1 MEVKKKLNN
10 NDPLQIKNKLLEYYE
25 ESKEN
30 IDFKSKL
37 IFSLIQ
43 SIKEDN
49 TQFFSKSMSNI
60 IIIYLIFNIFIVL
73 KFLENKKNDINSDK
87 GTDIVLDDK
96 IDNNILNNTLISI
109 KNIVQKIID
118 ENKKSLNFDGND
130 KLLKTDN
137 NNITKGTESDINK
150 SNNNFYSNVHIKTIT
165 NINEVI
171 SNNINNNT
179 DNNVNKSN
187 DKINKSNDSINIYE
201 NMNKN
206 DKAQKNILYNQF
218 VQNKNKNKKK
228 KIFINN
234 KINKDFNLILTDRRK
249 KNKTFVSNKKSDKRE
264 KKQKDKDKDISFISS
279 TTEIKEEKERS
290 FLNTPVKKGPR
301 ARISIKDYIKKTK
314 SNLNQNILNSN
325 KKRVITNEN
334 DNYKNNN
341 VTMDEIKRNLTKE
354 NTKKINK
361 VHFQKKVVNKNLNNE
376 KIIIA
381 LETPR
386 TSSKDIRHSMPEN
399 GINKLRNIA
408 DNLNLGQN
416 SLNSNTSQEKR
427 KNKSL
432 SRKSTKKVLNCLSER
447 ERSFYILAK
456 SPILRLSERLFFGR
470 STPGIREIFTIPDL
484 LNINEK
490 YLNNKKK
497 ELEEKI
503 QECNRK
509 IGSTFT
515 ASKTAEILFNLILE
529 KDEDEFKQLFHYSE
543 SDKKYYY
550 TYIKI
555 IYLLFDFEFEKIEL
569 KQLNSKLYALM
580 LKKGFNSIKDYLY
593 HIYIKKKEKINIVYK
608 IDKINEVL
616 RTTPDLIKNKSRY
629 KFCRFIL
636 FTSFLIGEII
646 KYGNDIKNSVNLNLK
661 TKNFIDIINKKI
673 ESYRKNKLLISLKSN
688 KS

>member
-1 MEVKKKLNN
+1 M
-10 NDPLQIKNKLLEYYE
+10 
-25 ESKEN
+25 
-30 IDFKSKL
+30 
-37 IFSLIQ
+37 
-43 SIKEDN
+43 
-49 TQFFSKSMSNI
+49 
-60 IIIYLIFNIFIVL
+60 
-73 KFLENKKNDINSDK
+73 ENKKNDVNVNSAK

-96 IDNNILNNTLISI
+96 IDNNILNNTLINI
-109 KNIVQKIID
+109 KNIFQKIID
-118 ENKKSLNFDGND
+118 ENKKSLNFDQND
-130 KLLKTDN
+130 KLLKANN
-137 NNITKGTESDINK
+137 NNIIQGTESDINK
-150 SNNNFYSNVHIKTIT
+150 SNNNFYSNVHIKAIT

-171 SNNINNNT
+171 SNNLDSNT
-179 DNNVNKSN
+179 DNNLNKSN
-187 DKINKSNDSINIYE
+187 DKINKSNDSINLYE
-201 NMNKN
+201 NMSKN

-228 KIFINN
+228 KIFISN
-234 KINKDFNLILTDRRK
+234 KINRDFNLILTDRRK
-249 KNKTFVSNKKSDKRE
+249 KNKTFVSNKKSDNRE
-264 KKQKDKDKDISFISS
+264 KKQKDKDNSFISS
-279 TTEIKEEKERS
+279 TTEIKEEKEKS
-290 FLNTPVKKGPR
+290 FLITPVKKGPR

-334 DNYKNNN
+334 DNCKNNN

-354 NTKKINK
+354 SSKKINK
-361 VHFQKKVVNKNLNNE
+361 VHFQNKVTNQNSNNE
-376 KIIIA
+376 KIIIG

-386 TSSKDIRHSMPEN
+386 TPSKGIRHSMPEN
-399 GINKLRNIA
+399 GITNLRNIA
-408 DNLNLGQN
+408 NNLNLGQN
-416 SLNSNTSQEKR
+416 SLNSNNSQEKR

-432 SRKSTKKVLNCLSER
+432 SRKSTNKKILNSLSER
-447 ERSFYILAK
+447 ERSFYLLAK

-470 STPGIREIFTIPDL
+470 STPGIRDILTVADL

-497 ELEEKI
+497 ELEQKI

-529 KDEDEFKQLFHYSE
+529 KDEDEFKQLFQYSE
-543 SDKKYYY
+543 NDKTYYY
-550 TYIKI
+550 TYVKI

-569 KQLNSKLYALM
+569 KQLNSKLYSLM

-616 RTTPDLIKNKSRY
+616 RAAPDLIKNKTRY

>member
-1 MEVKKKLNN
+1 M
-10 NDPLQIKNKLLEYYE
+10 
-25 ESKEN
+25 
-30 IDFKSKL
+30 
-37 IFSLIQ
+37 
-43 SIKEDN
+43 
-49 TQFFSKSMSNI
+49 
-60 IIIYLIFNIFIVL
+60 
-73 KFLENKKNDINSDK
+73 ENKKNDVNVNSAK

-96 IDNNILNNTLISI
+96 IDNNILNNTLINI
-109 KNIVQKIID
+109 KNIFQKIID

-130 KLLKTDN
+130 KLLKADN
-137 NNITKGTESDINK
+137 NNIIKGTESDINK
-150 SNNNFYSNVHIKTIT
+150 NNNNFYSNVHIKAIT

-171 SNNINNNT
+171 SNNLDSNT
-179 DNNVNKSN
+179 DNNLNKSN
-187 DKINKSNDSINIYE
+187 DKINKSNDSINLYE
-201 NMNKN
+201 NMSKN
-206 DKAQKNILYNQF
+206 DKTQKNILYNQF

-228 KIFINN
+228 KIFISN

-249 KNKTFVSNKKSDKRE
+249 KNKTFVSNKKSDNRE
-264 KKQKDKDKDISFISS
+264 KKQKDKDNSFISS
-279 TTEIKEEKERS
+279 TTEIKEEKEKS
-290 FLNTPVKKGPR
+290 FLITPVKKGPR

-314 SNLNQNILNSN
+314 SNLNQSILNSN
-325 KKRVITNEN
+325 KNRIITNEN
-334 DNYKNNN
+334 DNCKNNN

-354 NTKKINK
+354 SSKKINK
-361 VHFQKKVVNKNLNNE
+361 VHFQNKVTNQNSNNE
-376 KIIIA
+376 KIIIG

-386 TSSKDIRHSMPEN
+386 TPSKGIRHSMPEN
-399 GINKLRNIA
+399 GITNLRNIA
-408 DNLNLGQN
+408 NNLNLGQN
-416 SLNSNTSQEKR
+416 SLNSNNSQEKR

-432 SRKSTKKVLNCLSER
+432 SRKSTNKKILNSLSER
-447 ERSFYILAK
+447 ERSFYLLAK

-470 STPGIREIFTIPDL
+470 STPGIRDILTVADL

-497 ELEEKI
+497 ELEQKI

-529 KDEDEFKQLFHYSE
+529 KDEDEFKQLFQYSE
-543 SDKKYYY
+543 NDKTYYY
-550 TYIKI
+550 TYVKI

-569 KQLNSKLYALM
+569 KQLNSKLYSLM

-616 RTTPDLIKNKSRY
+616 RAAPDLIKNKTRY

>member
-1 MEVKKKLNN
+1 M
-10 NDPLQIKNKLLEYYE
+10 
-25 ESKEN
+25 
-30 IDFKSKL
+30 
-37 IFSLIQ
+37 
-43 SIKEDN
+43 
-49 TQFFSKSMSNI
+49 
-60 IIIYLIFNIFIVL
+60 
-73 KFLENKKNDINSDK
+73 ENKKNDVNVNSAK

-96 IDNNILNNTLISI
+96 IDNNILNNTLINI
-109 KNIVQKIID
+109 KNIFQKIID

-130 KLLKTDN
+130 KLLKADN
-137 NNITKGTESDINK
+137 NNIIKGTESDINK
-150 SNNNFYSNVHIKTIT
+150 NNNNFYSNVHIKAIT

-171 SNNINNNT
+171 SNNLNSNT
-179 DNNVNKSN
+179 DNNLNKSN
-187 DKINKSNDSINIYE
+187 DKINKSNDSINLYE
-201 NMNKN
+201 NMSKN

-228 KIFINN
+228 KIFISN

-249 KNKTFVSNKKSDKRE
+249 KNKTFVSNKKSDNRE
-264 KKQKDKDKDISFISS
+264 KKQKDKDNSFISS
-279 TTEIKEEKERS
+279 TTEIKEEKEKS
-290 FLNTPVKKGPR
+290 FLITPVKKGPR

-314 SNLNQNILNSN
+314 SNLNQSILNSN

-334 DNYKNNN
+334 DNCKNNN

-354 NTKKINK
+354 SSKKINK
-361 VHFQKKVVNKNLNNE
+361 VHFQNKVTNQNSNNE
-376 KIIIA
+376 KIIIG

-386 TSSKDIRHSMPEN
+386 TPSKGIRHSMPEN
-399 GINKLRNIA
+399 GITNLRNIA
-408 DNLNLGQN
+408 NNLNLGQN
-416 SLNSNTSQEKR
+416 SLNSNNSQEKR

-432 SRKSTKKVLNCLSER
+432 SRKSTNKKILNSLSER
-447 ERSFYILAK
+447 ERSFYLLAK

-470 STPGIREIFTIPDL
+470 STPGIRDILTVADL

-497 ELEEKI
+497 ELEQKI

-529 KDEDEFKQLFHYSE
+529 KDEDEFKQLFQFSE
-543 SDKKYYY
+543 NDKTYYY
-550 TYIKI
+550 TYVKI

-569 KQLNSKLYALM
+569 KQLNSKLYSLM

-616 RTTPDLIKNKSRY
+616 RAAPDLIKNKTRY

>member
-1 MEVKKKLNN
+1 M
-10 NDPLQIKNKLLEYYE
+10 
-25 ESKEN
+25 
-30 IDFKSKL
+30 
-37 IFSLIQ
+37 
-43 SIKEDN
+43 
-49 TQFFSKSMSNI
+49 
-60 IIIYLIFNIFIVL
+60 
-73 KFLENKKNDINSDK
+73 ENKKNDVNVNSAK

-96 IDNNILNNTLISI
+96 IDNNILNNTLINI
-109 KNIVQKIID
+109 KNIFQKIID

-130 KLLKTDN
+130 KLLKADN
-137 NNITKGTESDINK
+137 NNIIKGTESDINK
-150 SNNNFYSNVHIKTIT
+150 NNNNFYSNVHIKAIT

-171 SNNINNNT
+171 SNNLNSNT
-179 DNNVNKSN
+179 DNNLNKSN
-187 DKINKSNDSINIYE
+187 DKINKSNDSINLYE
-201 NMNKN
+201 NMSKN

-228 KIFINN
+228 KIFISN

-249 KNKTFVSNKKSDKRE
+249 KNKTFVSNKKSDNRE
-264 KKQKDKDKDISFISS
+264 KKQKDKDNSFISS
-279 TTEIKEEKERS
+279 TTEIKEEKEKS
-290 FLNTPVKKGPR
+290 FLITPVKKGPR

-314 SNLNQNILNSN
+314 SNLNQSILNSN
-325 KKRVITNEN
+325 KNRIITNEN
-334 DNYKNNN
+334 DNCKNNN

-354 NTKKINK
+354 SSKKINK
-361 VHFQKKVVNKNLNNE
+361 VHFQNKVTNQNSNNE
-376 KIIIA
+376 KIIIG

-386 TSSKDIRHSMPEN
+386 TPSKGIRHSMPEN
-399 GINKLRNIA
+399 GITNLRNIA
-408 DNLNLGQN
+408 NNLNLGQN
-416 SLNSNTSQEKR
+416 SLNSNNSQEKR

-432 SRKSTKKVLNCLSER
+432 SRKSTNKKILNSLSER
-447 ERSFYILAK
+447 ERSFYLLAK

-470 STPGIREIFTIPDL
+470 STPGIRDILTVADL

-497 ELEEKI
+497 ELEQKI

-529 KDEDEFKQLFHYSE
+529 KDEDEFKQLFQYSE
-543 SDKKYYY
+543 NDKTYYY
-550 TYIKI
+550 TYVKI

-569 KQLNSKLYALM
+569 KQLNSKLYSLM

-616 RTTPDLIKNKSRY
+616 RAAPDLIKNKTRY

>member
-1 MEVKKKLNN
+1 
-10 NDPLQIKNKLLEYYE
+10 
-25 ESKEN
+25 
-30 IDFKSKL
+30 
-37 IFSLIQ
+37 
-43 SIKEDN
+43 
-49 TQFFSKSMSNI
+49 
-60 IIIYLIFNIFIVL
+60 
-73 KFLENKKNDINSDK
+73 LENKKNDVNVNSGK

-96 IDNNILNNTLISI
+96 IDNNILNNTLINI
-109 KNIVQKIID
+109 KNIFQKIID
-118 ENKKSLNFDGND
+118 ENKKSLNFDRND
-130 KLLKTDN
+130 KLLKANN
-137 NNITKGTESDINK
+137 NNIIKGTESDINK

-171 SNNINNNT
+171 SNNIDSNT
-179 DNNVNKSN
+179 DNNLNKSN
-187 DKINKSNDSINIYE
+187 DKINKSNDSINLYE

-206 DKAQKNILYNQF
+206 EKVQKNILYNQF

-228 KIFINN
+228 KIFISN

-249 KNKTFVSNKKSDKRE
+249 KNKTFVSNKKSDNRE
-264 KKQKDKDKDISFISS
+264 KKQKDKDNSFISS
-279 TTEIKEEKERS
+279 TTEIKEEKEKS
-290 FLNTPVKKGPR
+290 FLITPVKKGPR

-314 SNLNQNILNSN
+314 SNLNQSILNSN
-325 KKRVITNEN
+325 KNRIITNEN
-334 DNYKNNN
+334 DNCKNNN

-354 NTKKINK
+354 NSKKINK
-361 VHFQKKVVNKNLNNE
+361 VHFQNKVTNQNSNNE
-376 KIIIA
+376 KIIIG

-386 TSSKDIRHSMPEN
+386 TPSKGIRHSMPEN
-399 GINKLRNIA
+399 GITNLRNIA
-408 DNLNLGQN
+408 NNLNLGQN
-416 SLNSNTSQEKR
+416 SLNSNNSQEKR
-427 KNKSL
+427 KNRSL
-432 SRKSTKKVLNCLSER
+432 SRKSTNKKILNSLSER
-447 ERSFYILAK
+447 ERSFYLLAK

-470 STPGIREIFTIPDL
+470 STPGIRDILTVADL

-497 ELEEKI
+497 ELEQKI

-529 KDEDEFKQLFHYSE
+529 KDEDEFKQLFQYSE
-543 SDKKYYY
+543 NDKTYYY
-550 TYIKI
+550 TYVKI

-569 KQLNSKLYALM
+569 KQLNSKLYSLM

-616 RTTPDLIKNKSRY
+616 RAAPDLIKNKTRY

>member
-1 MEVKKKLNN
+1 M
-10 NDPLQIKNKLLEYYE
+10 
-25 ESKEN
+25 
-30 IDFKSKL
+30 
-37 IFSLIQ
+37 
-43 SIKEDN
+43 
-49 TQFFSKSMSNI
+49 
-60 IIIYLIFNIFIVL
+60 
-73 KFLENKKNDINSDK
+73 ENKKNDVNVNSGK

-96 IDNNILNNTLISI
+96 IDNNILNNTLINI
-109 KNIVQKIID
+109 KNIFQKIID
-118 ENKKSLNFDGND
+118 ENKKSLNFDRND
-130 KLLKTDN
+130 KLLKANN
-137 NNITKGTESDINK
+137 NNIIKGTESDINK

-171 SNNINNNT
+171 SNNIDSNT
-179 DNNVNKSN
+179 DNNLNKSN
-187 DKINKSNDSINIYE
+187 DKINKSNDSINLYE

-206 DKAQKNILYNQF
+206 EKVQKNILYNQF

-228 KIFINN
+228 KIFISN

-249 KNKTFVSNKKSDKRE
+249 KNKTFVSNKKLDNRE
-264 KKQKDKDKDISFISS
+264 KKQKDKDNSFISS
-279 TTEIKEEKERS
+279 TTEIKEEKEKS
-290 FLNTPVKKGPR
+290 FLITPVKKGPR

-314 SNLNQNILNSN
+314 SNLNQSILNSN
-325 KKRVITNEN
+325 KNRIITNEN
-334 DNYKNNN
+334 DNCKNNN

-354 NTKKINK
+354 SSKKINK
-361 VHFQKKVVNKNLNNE
+361 VHFQNKVTNQNSNNE
-376 KIIIA
+376 KIIIG

-386 TSSKDIRHSMPEN
+386 TPSKGIRHSMPEN
-399 GINKLRNIA
+399 GITNLRNIA
-408 DNLNLGQN
+408 NNLNLGQN
-416 SLNSNTSQEKR
+416 SLNSNNSQEKR

-432 SRKSTKKVLNCLSER
+432 SRKSTNKKILNSLSER
-447 ERSFYILAK
+447 ERSFYLLAK

-470 STPGIREIFTIPDL
+470 STPGIRDILTVADL

-497 ELEEKI
+497 ELEQKI

-529 KDEDEFKQLFHYSE
+529 KDEDEFKQLFQYSE
-543 SDKKYYY
+543 NDKTYYY
-550 TYIKI
+550 TYVKI

-569 KQLNSKLYALM
+569 KQLNSKLYSLM

-616 RTTPDLIKNKSRY
+616 RAAPDLIKNKTRY

>member
-1 MEVKKKLNN
+1 M
-10 NDPLQIKNKLLEYYE
+10 
-25 ESKEN
+25 
-30 IDFKSKL
+30 
-37 IFSLIQ
+37 
-43 SIKEDN
+43 
-49 TQFFSKSMSNI
+49 
-60 IIIYLIFNIFIVL
+60 
-73 KFLENKKNDINSDK
+73 ENKKNDVNVNSGK

-96 IDNNILNNTLISI
+96 IDNNILNNTLINI
-109 KNIVQKIID
+109 KNIFQKIID

-130 KLLKTDN
+130 KLLKADN
-137 NNITKGTESDINK
+137 NNIIKGTESDINK
-150 SNNNFYSNVHIKTIT
+150 NNNNFYSNVHIKAIT

-171 SNNINNNT
+171 SNNLDSNT
-179 DNNVNKSN
+179 DNNLNKSN
-187 DKINKSNDSINIYE
+187 DKINKSNDSINLYE
-201 NMNKN
+201 NMSKN
-206 DKAQKNILYNQF
+206 DKTQKNILYNQF

-228 KIFINN
+228 KIFISN

-249 KNKTFVSNKKSDKRE
+249 KNKTFVSNKKSDNRE
-264 KKQKDKDKDISFISS
+264 KKQKDKDNSFISS
-279 TTEIKEEKERS
+279 TTEIKEEKEKS
-290 FLNTPVKKGPR
+290 FLITPVKKGPR

-314 SNLNQNILNSN
+314 SNLNQSILNSN

-334 DNYKNNN
+334 DNCKNNN

-354 NTKKINK
+354 SSKKINK
-361 VHFQKKVVNKNLNNE
+361 VHFQNKVTNQNSNNE
-376 KIIIA
+376 KIIIG

-386 TSSKDIRHSMPEN
+386 TPSKGIRHSMPEN
-399 GINKLRNIA
+399 GITNLRNIA
-408 DNLNLGQN
+408 NNLNLGQN
-416 SLNSNTSQEKR
+416 SLNSNNSQEKR

-432 SRKSTKKVLNCLSER
+432 SRKSTNKKILNSLSER
-447 ERSFYILAK
+447 ERSFYLLAK

-470 STPGIREIFTIPDL
+470 STPGIRDILTVADL

-497 ELEEKI
+497 ELEQKI

-529 KDEDEFKQLFHYSE
+529 KDEDEFKQLFQYSE
-543 SDKKYYY
+543 NDKTYYY
-550 TYIKI
+550 TYVKI

-569 KQLNSKLYALM
+569 KQLNSKLYSLM

-616 RTTPDLIKNKSRY
+616 RAAPDLIKNKTRY

>member
-1 MEVKKKLNN
+1 M
-10 NDPLQIKNKLLEYYE
+10 
-25 ESKEN
+25 
-30 IDFKSKL
+30 
-37 IFSLIQ
+37 
-43 SIKEDN
+43 
-49 TQFFSKSMSNI
+49 
-60 IIIYLIFNIFIVL
+60 
-73 KFLENKKNDINSDK
+73 ENKKNDVNVNSAK

-96 IDNNILNNTLISI
+96 IDNNILNNTLINI
-109 KNIVQKIID
+109 KNIFQKIID
-118 ENKKSLNFDGND
+118 ENKKSLNFDQND
-130 KLLKTDN
+130 KLLKANN
-137 NNITKGTESDINK
+137 NNIIKGTESDINK

-171 SNNINNNT
+171 SNNIDSNT
-179 DNNVNKSN
+179 DNNLNKSN
-187 DKINKSNDSINIYE
+187 DKINKSNDSINLYE
-201 NMNKN
+201 NMSKN

-228 KIFINN
+228 KIFISN

-249 KNKTFVSNKKSDKRE
+249 KNKTFVSNKKSDNRE
-264 KKQKDKDKDISFISS
+264 KKQKDKDNSFISS
-279 TTEIKEEKERS
+279 TTEIKEEKEKS
-290 FLNTPVKKGPR
+290 FLITPVKKGPR

-314 SNLNQNILNSN
+314 SNLNQSILNSN

-334 DNYKNNN
+334 DNCKNNN

-354 NTKKINK
+354 SSKKINK
-361 VHFQKKVVNKNLNNE
+361 VHFQNKVTNQNSNNE
-376 KIIIA
+376 KIIIG

-386 TSSKDIRHSMPEN
+386 TPSKGIRHSMPEN
-399 GINKLRNIA
+399 GITNLRNIA
-408 DNLNLGQN
+408 NNLNLGQN
-416 SLNSNTSQEKR
+416 SLNSNNSQEKR

-432 SRKSTKKVLNCLSER
+432 SRKSTNKKILNSLSER
-447 ERSFYILAK
+447 ERSFYLLAK

-470 STPGIREIFTIPDL
+470 STPGIRDILTVADL

-497 ELEEKI
+497 ELEQKI

-529 KDEDEFKQLFHYSE
+529 KDEDEFKQLFQYSE
-543 SDKKYYY
+543 NDKTYYY
-550 TYIKI
+550 TYVKI

-569 KQLNSKLYALM
+569 KQLNSKLYSLM

-616 RTTPDLIKNKSRY
+616 RAAPDLIKNKTRY

>member
-1 MEVKKKLNN
+1 M
-10 NDPLQIKNKLLEYYE
+10 
-25 ESKEN
+25 
-30 IDFKSKL
+30 
-37 IFSLIQ
+37 
-43 SIKEDN
+43 
-49 TQFFSKSMSNI
+49 
-60 IIIYLIFNIFIVL
+60 
-73 KFLENKKNDINSDK
+73 ENKKNDINVNSGN

-96 IDNNILNNTLISI
+96 INNNILNNTLISI

-118 ENKKSLNFDGND
+118 ENKKSLNFDVND

-137 NNITKGTESDINK
+137 NNIIKGTENDINK

-179 DNNVNKSN
+179 DNNVNKSI
-187 DKINKSNDSINIYE
+187 DKINKSNDSISIYE

-218 VQNKNKNKKK
+218 VQNQNKNKKK
-228 KIFINN
+228 KIIISN
-234 KINKDFNLILTDRRK
+234 KINRDFNLILTDRRK
-249 KNKTFVSNKKSDKRE
+249 KNKTFISNKKSDKRE
-264 KKQKDKDKDISFISS
+264 KKQKDKDKDISFIS
-279 TTEIKEEKERS
+279 TKTEIKEEKERS
-290 FLNTPVKKGPR
+290 LLNTPVKKGPR
-301 ARISIKDYIKKTK
+301 ERISIKDYIKKTK
-314 SNLNQNILNSN
+314 SNLNQYIQNVY

-354 NTKKINK
+354 NSKKINK
-361 VHFQKKVVNKNLNNE
+361 VHFHQKVSNKNLNNE
-376 KIIIA
+376 KIIIGP
-381 LETPR
+381 ETPR
-386 TSSKDIRHSMPEN
+386 TPSKGMRHSMPEN

-408 DNLNLGQN
+408 NNLNLGQN

-427 KNKSL
+427 KNRSL
-432 SRKSTKKVLNCLSER
+432 SRKSTNKKLINNLSER
-447 ERSFYILAK
+447 EKSFYVLAK

-470 STPGIREIFTIPDL
+470 STPGIREILTIPDL

-497 ELEEKI
+497 ELEGEI

-529 KDEDEFKQLFHYSE
+529 KDEEEFKQLFHYAE

-555 IYLLFDFEFEKIEL
+555 IYLLFDFEYEKIEL

-580 LKKGFNSIKDYLY
+580 FKKGFNSIKDYLY
-593 HIYIKKKEKINIVYK
+593 HIYIKKKENINIVYK
-608 IDKINEVL
+608 IDKINGVL
-616 RTTPDLIKNKSRY
+616 KTNPDVIKNKSRY
-629 KFCRFIL
+629 RFCRFIL

-646 KYGNDIKNSVNLNLK
+646 IYGNDIKNSVNLNLK

>member
-1 MEVKKKLNN
+1 M
-10 NDPLQIKNKLLEYYE
+10 
-25 ESKEN
+25 
-30 IDFKSKL
+30 
-37 IFSLIQ
+37 
-43 SIKEDN
+43 
-49 TQFFSKSMSNI
+49 
-60 IIIYLIFNIFIVL
+60 
-73 KFLENKKNDINSDK
+73 ENKKNDVNVNSAK

-96 IDNNILNNTLISI
+96 IDNNILNNTLINI
-109 KNIVQKIID
+109 KNIFQKIID

-130 KLLKTDN
+130 KLLKADN
-137 NNITKGTESDINK
+137 NNIIKGTESDINK
-150 SNNNFYSNVHIKTIT
+150 NNNNFYSNVHIKAIT

-171 SNNINNNT
+171 SNNLNSNT
-179 DNNVNKSN
+179 DNNLNKSN
-187 DKINKSNDSINIYE
+187 DKINKSNDSINLYE
-201 NMNKN
+201 NMSKN
-206 DKAQKNILYNQF
+206 DKTQKNILYNQF

-228 KIFINN
+228 KIFISN

-249 KNKTFVSNKKSDKRE
+249 KNKTFVSNKKSDNRE
-264 KKQKDKDKDISFISS
+264 KKQKDKDNSFISS
-279 TTEIKEEKERS
+279 TTEIKEEKEKS
-290 FLNTPVKKGPR
+290 FLITPVKKGPR

-314 SNLNQNILNSN
+314 SNLNQSILNSN
-325 KKRVITNEN
+325 KNRIITNEN
-334 DNYKNNN
+334 DNCKNNN

-354 NTKKINK
+354 SSKKINK
-361 VHFQKKVVNKNLNNE
+361 VHFQNKVTNQNSNNE
-376 KIIIA
+376 KIIIG

-386 TSSKDIRHSMPEN
+386 TPSKGIRHSMPEN
-399 GINKLRNIA
+399 GITNLRNIA
-408 DNLNLGQN
+408 NNLNLGQN
-416 SLNSNTSQEKR
+416 SLNSNNSQEKR

-432 SRKSTKKVLNCLSER
+432 SRKSTNKKILNSLSER
-447 ERSFYILAK
+447 ERSFYLLAK

-470 STPGIREIFTIPDL
+470 STPGIRDILTVADL

-497 ELEEKI
+497 ELEQKI

-529 KDEDEFKQLFHYSE
+529 KDEDEFKQLFQYSE
-543 SDKKYYY
+543 NDKTYYY
-550 TYIKI
+550 TYVKI

-569 KQLNSKLYALM
+569 KQLNSKLYSLM

-616 RTTPDLIKNKSRY
+616 RAAPDLIKNKTRY

>member
-1 MEVKKKLNN
+1 MLNFFQKVW
-10 NDPLQIKNKLLEYYE
+10 QIKLL
-25 ESKEN
+25 
-30 IDFKSKL
+30 
-37 IFSLIQ
+37 
-43 SIKEDN
+43 
-49 TQFFSKSMSNI
+49 
-60 IIIYLIFNIFIVL
+60 FNLYSFIFIVL
-73 KFLENKKNDINSDK
+73 KFLENKRNDVKDKSENSA
-87 GTDIVLDDK
+87 GIVLDDK
-96 IDNNILNNTLISI
+96 IDNNILNNTLVNI

-118 ENKKSLNFDGND
+118 ENKKSLNFDENG

-137 NNITKGTESDINK
+137 NNIIKGTESDINK

-171 SNNINNNT
+171 SNNINSNT

-206 DKAQKNILYNQF
+206 DKTQKNILYNQF
-218 VQNKNKNKKK
+218 VQNKNKTKKK
-228 KIFINN
+228 KILISN
-234 KINKDFNLILTDRRK
+234 KINRDFNLILTDRRK
-249 KNKTFVSNKKSDKRE
+249 KNKTFISNKKSDKRE
-264 KKQKDKDKDISFISS
+264 KKQKDKSKDKDNSFISS

-290 FLNTPVKKGPR
+290 FLITPIKKGPR

-314 SNLNQNILNSN
+314 SNLNQIILNSY
-325 KKRVITNEN
+325 KKRVIANEN
-334 DNYKNNN
+334 ENCKNNN

-354 NTKKINK
+354 SSKKINK
-361 VHFQKKVVNKNLNNE
+361 VHFQKKETNKNLNNE
-376 KIIIA
+376 KIIID

-386 TSSKDIRHSMPEN
+386 TPSKGMRHSMPEN
-399 GINKLRNIA
+399 GIKNLRNIA
-408 DNLNLGQN
+408 NNLDLRQN
-416 SLNSNTSQEKR
+416 SITSNNSKANR

-432 SRKSTKKVLNCLSER
+432 SRKSTNKKILNSLSER
-447 ERSFYILAK
+447 EKSFYILAK

-470 STPGIREIFTIPDL
+470 STSGIREILTIPDL

-497 ELEEKI
+497 ELEEKL

-529 KDEDEFKQLFHYSE
+529 KDEDEFKQLFQYSE
-543 SDKKYYY
+543 SDKNYYY
-550 TYIKI
+550 SYIKI
-555 IYLLFDFEFEKIEL
+555 IYLLIDFEYDKIEL

-580 LKKGFNSIKDYLY
+580 FKKGFNSIKDYLY
-593 HIYIKKKEKINIVYK
+593 HIYIKKKENINIVYK

-616 RTTPDLIKNKSRY
+616 RTAPDLIQNKSRY
-629 KFCRFIL
+629 RFCRFIL

-646 KYGNDIKNSVNLNLK
+646 KYGNDIKNTVSLNLK

-673 ESYRKNKLLISLKSN
+673 ESYKKNKLLISLKSN
-688 KS
+688 KSWNNCYITIIIS

>member
-1 MEVKKKLNN
+1 M
-10 NDPLQIKNKLLEYYE
+10 
-25 ESKEN
+25 
-30 IDFKSKL
+30 
-37 IFSLIQ
+37 
-43 SIKEDN
+43 
-49 TQFFSKSMSNI
+49 
-60 IIIYLIFNIFIVL
+60 
-73 KFLENKKNDINSDK
+73 ENKKNDVNVNSGK

-96 IDNNILNNTLISI
+96 IDNNILNNTLINI
-109 KNIVQKIID
+109 KNIFQKIID
-118 ENKKSLNFDGND
+118 ENKKSLNFDRND
-130 KLLKTDN
+130 KLLKANN
-137 NNITKGTESDINK
+137 NNIIKGTESDINK

-171 SNNINNNT
+171 SNNIDSNT
-179 DNNVNKSN
+179 DNNLNKSN
-187 DKINKSNDSINIYE
+187 DKINKSNDSINLYE

-206 DKAQKNILYNQF
+206 EKVQKNILYNQF

-228 KIFINN
+228 KIFISN

-249 KNKTFVSNKKSDKRE
+249 KNKTFVSNKKSDNRE
-264 KKQKDKDKDISFISS
+264 KKQKDKDNSFISS
-279 TTEIKEEKERS
+279 TTEIKEEKEKS
-290 FLNTPVKKGPR
+290 FLITPVKKGPR

-314 SNLNQNILNSN
+314 SNLNQSILNSN

-334 DNYKNNN
+334 DNCKNNN

-354 NTKKINK
+354 SSKKINK
-361 VHFQKKVVNKNLNNE
+361 VHFQNKVTNQNSNNE
-376 KIIIA
+376 KIIIG

-386 TSSKDIRHSMPEN
+386 TPSKGIRHSMPEN
-399 GINKLRNIA
+399 GITNLRNIA
-408 DNLNLGQN
+408 NNLNLGQN
-416 SLNSNTSQEKR
+416 SLNSNNSQEKR

-432 SRKSTKKVLNCLSER
+432 SRKSTNKKILNSLSER
-447 ERSFYILAK
+447 ERSFYLLAK

-470 STPGIREIFTIPDL
+470 STPGIRDILTVADL

-497 ELEEKI
+497 ELEQKI

-529 KDEDEFKQLFHYSE
+529 KDEDEFKQLFQYSE
-543 SDKKYYY
+543 NDKTYYY
-550 TYIKI
+550 TYVKI

-569 KQLNSKLYALM
+569 KQLNSKLYSLM

-616 RTTPDLIKNKSRY
+616 RAAPDLIKNKTRY

>member
-1 MEVKKKLNN
+1 M
-10 NDPLQIKNKLLEYYE
+10 
-25 ESKEN
+25 
-30 IDFKSKL
+30 
-37 IFSLIQ
+37 
-43 SIKEDN
+43 
-49 TQFFSKSMSNI
+49 
-60 IIIYLIFNIFIVL
+60 
-73 KFLENKKNDINSDK
+73 ENKKNDVNVNSGK

-96 IDNNILNNTLISI
+96 IDNNILNNTLINI
-109 KNIVQKIID
+109 KNIFQKIID

-130 KLLKTDN
+130 KLLKVDN
-137 NNITKGTESDINK
+137 NNIIKGTESDINK
-150 SNNNFYSNVHIKTIT
+150 NNNNFYSNVHIKAIT

-171 SNNINNNT
+171 SNNIDSNT
-179 DNNVNKSN
+179 DNNLNKSN
-187 DKINKSNDSINIYE
+187 DKINKSNDSINLYE
-201 NMNKN
+201 NMSKN
-206 DKAQKNILYNQF
+206 DKTQKNILYNQF

-228 KIFINN
+228 KIFISN

-249 KNKTFVSNKKSDKRE
+249 KNKTFVSNKKSDNRE
-264 KKQKDKDKDISFISS
+264 KKQKDKDNSFISS
-279 TTEIKEEKERS
+279 TTEIKEEKEKS
-290 FLNTPVKKGPR
+290 FLITPVKKGPR

-314 SNLNQNILNSN
+314 SNLNQSILNSN

-334 DNYKNNN
+334 DNCKNNN

-354 NTKKINK
+354 SSKKINK
-361 VHFQKKVVNKNLNNE
+361 VHFQNKVTNQNSNNE
-376 KIIIA
+376 KIIIG

-386 TSSKDIRHSMPEN
+386 TPSKGIRHSMPEN
-399 GINKLRNIA
+399 GITNLRNIA
-408 DNLNLGQN
+408 NNLNLGQN
-416 SLNSNTSQEKR
+416 SLNSNNSQEKR

-432 SRKSTKKVLNCLSER
+432 SRKSTNKKILNSLSER
-447 ERSFYILAK
+447 ERSFYLLAK

-470 STPGIREIFTIPDL
+470 STPGIRDILTVADL

-497 ELEEKI
+497 ELEQKI

-529 KDEDEFKQLFHYSE
+529 KDEDEFKQLFQYSE
-543 SDKKYYY
+543 NDKTYYY
-550 TYIKI
+550 TYVKI

-569 KQLNSKLYALM
+569 KQLNSKLYSLM

-616 RTTPDLIKNKSRY
+616 RAAPDLIKNKTRY

>member
-1 MEVKKKLNN
+1 M
-10 NDPLQIKNKLLEYYE
+10 
-25 ESKEN
+25 
-30 IDFKSKL
+30 
-37 IFSLIQ
+37 
-43 SIKEDN
+43 
-49 TQFFSKSMSNI
+49 
-60 IIIYLIFNIFIVL
+60 
-73 KFLENKKNDINSDK
+73 ENKKNDVNVNSGK

-96 IDNNILNNTLISI
+96 IDNNILNNTLINI
-109 KNIVQKIID
+109 KNIFQKIID
-118 ENKKSLNFDGND
+118 ENKKSLNFDRND
-130 KLLKTDN
+130 KLLKANN
-137 NNITKGTESDINK
+137 NNIIKGTESDINK

-171 SNNINNNT
+171 SNNIDSNT
-179 DNNVNKSN
+179 DNNLNKSN
-187 DKINKSNDSINIYE
+187 DKINKSNDSINLYE
-201 NMNKN
+201 NMSKN

-228 KIFINN
+228 KIFISN

-249 KNKTFVSNKKSDKRE
+249 KNKTFVSNKKSDNRE
-264 KKQKDKDKDISFISS
+264 KKQKDKDNSFISS
-279 TTEIKEEKERS
+279 TTEIKEEKEKS
-290 FLNTPVKKGPR
+290 FLITPVKKGPR

-314 SNLNQNILNSN
+314 SNLNQSILNSN

-334 DNYKNNN
+334 DNCKNNN

-354 NTKKINK
+354 SSKKINK
-361 VHFQKKVVNKNLNNE
+361 VHFQNKVTNQNSNNE
-376 KIIIA
+376 KIIIG

-386 TSSKDIRHSMPEN
+386 TPSKGIRHSMPEN
-399 GINKLRNIA
+399 GITNLRNIA
-408 DNLNLGQN
+408 NNLNLGQN
-416 SLNSNTSQEKR
+416 SLNSNNSQEKR

-432 SRKSTKKVLNCLSER
+432 SRKSTNKKILNSLSER
-447 ERSFYILAK
+447 ERSFYLLAK

-470 STPGIREIFTIPDL
+470 STPGIRDILTVADL

-497 ELEEKI
+497 ELEQKI

-529 KDEDEFKQLFHYSE
+529 KDEDEFKQLFQYSE
-543 SDKKYYY
+543 NDKTYYY
-550 TYIKI
+550 TYVKI

-569 KQLNSKLYALM
+569 KQLNSKLYSLM

-616 RTTPDLIKNKSRY
+616 RAAPDLIKNKTRY

>member
-1 MEVKKKLNN
+1 M
-10 NDPLQIKNKLLEYYE
+10 
-25 ESKEN
+25 
-30 IDFKSKL
+30 
-37 IFSLIQ
+37 
-43 SIKEDN
+43 
-49 TQFFSKSMSNI
+49 
-60 IIIYLIFNIFIVL
+60 
-73 KFLENKKNDINSDK
+73 ENKKNDVNVNSAK

-96 IDNNILNNTLISI
+96 IDNNILNNTLINI
-109 KNIVQKIID
+109 KNIFQKIID

-130 KLLKTDN
+130 KLLKADN
-137 NNITKGTESDINK
+137 NNIMKGTESDINK
-150 SNNNFYSNVHIKTIT
+150 NNNNFYSNVHIKAIT

-171 SNNINNNT
+171 SNNLDSNT
-179 DNNVNKSN
+179 DNNLNKSN
-187 DKINKSNDSINIYE
+187 DKINKSNDSINLYE
-201 NMNKN
+201 NMSKN
-206 DKAQKNILYNQF
+206 DKTQKNILYNQF

-228 KIFINN
+228 KIFISN

-249 KNKTFVSNKKSDKRE
+249 KNKTFVSNKKSDNRE
-264 KKQKDKDKDISFISS
+264 KKQKDKDNSFISS
-279 TTEIKEEKERS
+279 TTEIKEEKEKS
-290 FLNTPVKKGPR
+290 FLITPVKKGPR

-314 SNLNQNILNSN
+314 SNLNQSILNSN
-325 KKRVITNEN
+325 KNRIITNEN
-334 DNYKNNN
+334 DNCKNNN

-354 NTKKINK
+354 SSKKINK
-361 VHFQKKVVNKNLNNE
+361 VHFQNKVTNQNSNNE
-376 KIIIA
+376 KIIIG

-386 TSSKDIRHSMPEN
+386 TPSKGIRHSMPEN
-399 GINKLRNIA
+399 GITNLRNIA
-408 DNLNLGQN
+408 NNLNLGQN
-416 SLNSNTSQEKR
+416 SLNSNNSQEKR

-432 SRKSTKKVLNCLSER
+432 SRKSTNKKILNSLSER
-447 ERSFYILAK
+447 ERSFYLLAK

-470 STPGIREIFTIPDL
+470 STPGIRDILTVADL

-497 ELEEKI
+497 ELEQKI

-529 KDEDEFKQLFHYSE
+529 KDEDEFNKLFQYSE
-543 SDKKYYY
+543 NDKTYYY
-550 TYIKI
+550 TYVKI
-555 IYLLFDFEFEKIEL
+555 IYLLFDFEYEKIEL
-569 KQLNSKLYALM
+569 KQLNTKLYALM

-616 RTTPDLIKNKSRY
+616 RAAPDLIKNKTRY

>member
-1 MEVKKKLNN
+1 M
-10 NDPLQIKNKLLEYYE
+10 
-25 ESKEN
+25 
-30 IDFKSKL
+30 
-37 IFSLIQ
+37 
-43 SIKEDN
+43 
-49 TQFFSKSMSNI
+49 
-60 IIIYLIFNIFIVL
+60 
-73 KFLENKKNDINSDK
+73 ENKKNDVNVNSGK

-96 IDNNILNNTLISI
+96 IDNNILNNTLINI
-109 KNIVQKIID
+109 KNIFQKIID

-130 KLLKTDN
+130 KLLKVDN
-137 NNITKGTESDINK
+137 NNIIKGTESDINK
-150 SNNNFYSNVHIKTIT
+150 NNNNFYSNVHIKAIT

-171 SNNINNNT
+171 SNNLDSNT
-179 DNNVNKSN
+179 DNNLNKSN
-187 DKINKSNDSINIYE
+187 DKINKSNDSINLYE
-201 NMNKN
+201 NMSKN
-206 DKAQKNILYNQF
+206 DKTQKNILYNQF

-228 KIFINN
+228 KIFISN

-249 KNKTFVSNKKSDKRE
+249 KNKTFVSNKKSDNRE
-264 KKQKDKDKDISFISS
+264 KKQKDKDNSFISS
-279 TTEIKEEKERS
+279 TTEIKEEKEKS
-290 FLNTPVKKGPR
+290 FLITPVKKGPR

-314 SNLNQNILNSN
+314 SNLNQSILNSN

-334 DNYKNNN
+334 DNCKNNN

-354 NTKKINK
+354 SSKKINK
-361 VHFQKKVVNKNLNNE
+361 VHFQNKVTNQNSNNE
-376 KIIIA
+376 KIIIG

-386 TSSKDIRHSMPEN
+386 TPSKGIRHSMPEN
-399 GINKLRNIA
+399 GITNLRNIA
-408 DNLNLGQN
+408 NNLNLGQN
-416 SLNSNTSQEKR
+416 SLNSNNSQEKR

-432 SRKSTKKVLNCLSER
+432 SRKSTNKKILNSLSER
-447 ERSFYILAK
+447 ERSFYLLAK

-470 STPGIREIFTIPDL
+470 STPGIRDILTVADL

-497 ELEEKI
+497 ELEQKI

-529 KDEDEFKQLFHYSE
+529 KDEDEFKQLFQYSE
-543 SDKKYYY
+543 NDKTYYY
-550 TYIKI
+550 TYVKI

-569 KQLNSKLYALM
+569 KQLNSKLYSLM

-616 RTTPDLIKNKSRY
+616 RAAPDLIKNKTRY

>member
-1 MEVKKKLNN
+1 M
-10 NDPLQIKNKLLEYYE
+10 
-25 ESKEN
+25 
-30 IDFKSKL
+30 
-37 IFSLIQ
+37 
-43 SIKEDN
+43 
-49 TQFFSKSMSNI
+49 
-60 IIIYLIFNIFIVL
+60 
-73 KFLENKKNDINSDK
+73 ENKKNDVNVNSAK

-96 IDNNILNNTLISI
+96 IDNNILNNTLINI
-109 KNIVQKIID
+109 KNIFQKIID

-130 KLLKTDN
+130 KLLKADN
-137 NNITKGTESDINK
+137 NNIIKGTESDINK
-150 SNNNFYSNVHIKTIT
+150 NNNNFYSNVHIKAIT

-171 SNNINNNT
+171 SNNLDSNT
-179 DNNVNKSN
+179 DNNLNKSN
-187 DKINKSNDSINIYE
+187 DKINKSNDSINLYE
-201 NMNKN
+201 NMSKN
-206 DKAQKNILYNQF
+206 DKTQKNILYNQF

-228 KIFINN
+228 KIFISN

-249 KNKTFVSNKKSDKRE
+249 KNKTFVSNKKSDNRE
-264 KKQKDKDKDISFISS
+264 KKQKDKDNSFISS
-279 TTEIKEEKERS
+279 TTEIKEEKEKS
-290 FLNTPVKKGPR
+290 FLITPVKKGPR

-314 SNLNQNILNSN
+314 SNLNQSILNSN

-334 DNYKNNN
+334 DNCKNNN

-354 NTKKINK
+354 SSKKINK
-361 VHFQKKVVNKNLNNE
+361 VHFQNKVTNQNSNNE
-376 KIIIA
+376 KIIIG

-386 TSSKDIRHSMPEN
+386 TPSKGIRHSMPEN
-399 GINKLRNIA
+399 GITNLRNIA
-408 DNLNLGQN
+408 NNLNLGQN
-416 SLNSNTSQEKR
+416 SLNSNNSQEKR

-432 SRKSTKKVLNCLSER
+432 SRKSTNKKILNSLSER
-447 ERSFYILAK
+447 ERSFYLLAK

-470 STPGIREIFTIPDL
+470 STPGIRDILTVADL

-497 ELEEKI
+497 ELEQKI

-529 KDEDEFKQLFHYSE
+529 KDEDEFKQLFQYSE
-543 SDKKYYY
+543 NDKTYYY
-550 TYIKI
+550 TYVKI

-569 KQLNSKLYALM
+569 KQLNSKLYSLM

-616 RTTPDLIKNKSRY
+616 RAAPDLIKNKTRY

>member
-1 MEVKKKLNN
+1 M
-10 NDPLQIKNKLLEYYE
+10 
-25 ESKEN
+25 
-30 IDFKSKL
+30 
-37 IFSLIQ
+37 
-43 SIKEDN
+43 
-49 TQFFSKSMSNI
+49 
-60 IIIYLIFNIFIVL
+60 
-73 KFLENKKNDINSDK
+73 ENKKNDVNVNSAK

-96 IDNNILNNTLISI
+96 IDNNILNNTLINI
-109 KNIVQKIID
+109 KNIFQKIID

-130 KLLKTDN
+130 KLLKADN
-137 NNITKGTESDINK
+137 NNIIKGTESDINK
-150 SNNNFYSNVHIKTIT
+150 NNNNFYSNVHIKAIT

-171 SNNINNNT
+171 SNNLNSNT
-179 DNNVNKSN
+179 DNNLNKSN
-187 DKINKSNDSINIYE
+187 DKINKSNDSINLYE
-201 NMNKN
+201 NMSKN
-206 DKAQKNILYNQF
+206 DKTQKNILYNQF

-228 KIFINN
+228 KIFISN

-249 KNKTFVSNKKSDKRE
+249 KNKTFVSNKKSDNRE
-264 KKQKDKDKDISFISS
+264 KKQKDKDNSFISS
-279 TTEIKEEKERS
+279 TTEIKEEKEKS
-290 FLNTPVKKGPR
+290 FLITPVKKGPR

-314 SNLNQNILNSN
+314 SNLNQSILNSN

-334 DNYKNNN
+334 DNCKNNN
-341 VTMDEIKRNLTKE
+341 ITMDEIKRNLTKE
-354 NTKKINK
+354 SSKKINK
-361 VHFQKKVVNKNLNNE
+361 VHFQNKVTNQNSNNE
-376 KIIIA
+376 KIIIG

-386 TSSKDIRHSMPEN
+386 TPSKGIRHSMPEN
-399 GINKLRNIA
+399 GITNLRNIA
-408 DNLNLGQN
+408 NNLNLGQN
-416 SLNSNTSQEKR
+416 SLNSNNSQEKR

-432 SRKSTKKVLNCLSER
+432 SRKSTNKKILNSLSER
-447 ERSFYILAK
+447 ERSFYLLAK

-470 STPGIREIFTIPDL
+470 STPGIRDILTVADL

-497 ELEEKI
+497 ELEQKI

-529 KDEDEFKQLFHYSE
+529 KDEDEFKQLFQYSE
-543 SDKKYYY
+543 NDKTYYY
-550 TYIKI
+550 TYVKI

-569 KQLNSKLYALM
+569 KQLNSKLYSLM

-616 RTTPDLIKNKSRY
+616 RAAPDLIKNKTRY

>member
-1 MEVKKKLNN
+1 M
-10 NDPLQIKNKLLEYYE
+10 
-25 ESKEN
+25 
-30 IDFKSKL
+30 
-37 IFSLIQ
+37 
-43 SIKEDN
+43 
-49 TQFFSKSMSNI
+49 
-60 IIIYLIFNIFIVL
+60 
-73 KFLENKKNDINSDK
+73 ENKRNDVKDKSENSA
-87 GTDIVLDDK
+87 GIVLDDK
-96 IDNNILNNTLISI
+96 IDNNILNNTLVNI

-118 ENKKSLNFDGND
+118 ENKKSLNFDENG
-130 KLLKTDN
+130 KLLKNDN
-137 NNITKGTESDINK
+137 NNIIKGTESDINK

-171 SNNINNNT
+171 SNNINSNT

-206 DKAQKNILYNQF
+206 DKTQKNILYNQF
-218 VQNKNKNKKK
+218 VQNKNKTKKK
-228 KIFINN
+228 KILISN
-234 KINKDFNLILTDRRK
+234 KINRDFNLILTDRRK
-249 KNKTFVSNKKSDKRE
+249 KNKTFISNKKSDKRE
-264 KKQKDKDKDISFISS
+264 KKQKDKSKDKDNSFISS

-290 FLNTPVKKGPR
+290 FLITPIKKGPR

-314 SNLNQNILNSN
+314 SNLNQIILNSY
-325 KKRVITNEN
+325 KKRVIANEN
-334 DNYKNNN
+334 ENCKNNN

-354 NTKKINK
+354 SSKKINK
-361 VHFQKKVVNKNLNNE
+361 VHFQKKETNKNSNNE
-376 KIIIA
+376 KIIID

-386 TSSKDIRHSMPEN
+386 TPSKGMRHSMPEN
-399 GINKLRNIA
+399 GIKNLRNIA
-408 DNLNLGQN
+408 NNLDLRQN
-416 SLNSNTSQEKR
+416 SITSNNSKANR

-432 SRKSTKKVLNCLSER
+432 SRKSTNKKILNSLSER
-447 ERSFYILAK
+447 EKSFYILAK

-470 STPGIREIFTIPDL
+470 STSGIREILTIPDL

-497 ELEEKI
+497 ELEEKL

-529 KDEDEFKQLFHYSE
+529 KDEDEFKQLFQYSE
-543 SDKKYYY
+543 SDKNYYY
-550 TYIKI
+550 SYIKI
-555 IYLLFDFEFEKIEL
+555 IYLLIDFEYDKIEL

-580 LKKGFNSIKDYLY
+580 FKKGFNSIKDYLY
-593 HIYIKKKEKINIVYK
+593 HIYIKKKENINIVYK

-616 RTTPDLIKNKSRY
+616 RTAPDLIQNKSRY
-629 KFCRFIL
+629 RFCRFIL

-646 KYGNDIKNSVNLNLK
+646 KYGNDIKNTVSLNLK

>member
-1 MEVKKKLNN
+1 M
-10 NDPLQIKNKLLEYYE
+10 
-25 ESKEN
+25 
-30 IDFKSKL
+30 
-37 IFSLIQ
+37 
-43 SIKEDN
+43 
-49 TQFFSKSMSNI
+49 
-60 IIIYLIFNIFIVL
+60 
-73 KFLENKKNDINSDK
+73 ENKKNDVNVNSAK

-96 IDNNILNNTLISI
+96 IDNNILNNTLINI
-109 KNIVQKIID
+109 KNIFQKIID

-130 KLLKTDN
+130 KLLKADN
-137 NNITKGTESDINK
+137 NNIIKGTESDINK
-150 SNNNFYSNVHIKTIT
+150 NNNNFYSNVHIKAIT

-171 SNNINNNT
+171 SNNLDSNT
-179 DNNVNKSN
+179 DNNLNKSN
-187 DKINKSNDSINIYE
+187 DKINKSNDSINLYE
-201 NMNKN
+201 NMSKN
-206 DKAQKNILYNQF
+206 DKTQKNILYNQF

-228 KIFINN
+228 KIFISN

-249 KNKTFVSNKKSDKRE
+249 KNKTFVSNKKSDNRE
-264 KKQKDKDKDISFISS
+264 KKQKDKDNSFISS
-279 TTEIKEEKERS
+279 TTEIKEEKEKS
-290 FLNTPVKKGPR
+290 FLITPVKKGPR

-314 SNLNQNILNSN
+314 SNLNQSILNSN

-334 DNYKNNN
+334 DNCKNNN
-341 VTMDEIKRNLTKE
+341 ITMDEIKRNLTKE
-354 NTKKINK
+354 SSKKINK
-361 VHFQKKVVNKNLNNE
+361 VHFQNKVTNQNSNNE
-376 KIIIA
+376 KIIIG

-386 TSSKDIRHSMPEN
+386 TPSKGIRHSMPEN
-399 GINKLRNIA
+399 GITNLRNIA
-408 DNLNLGQN
+408 NNLNLGQN
-416 SLNSNTSQEKR
+416 SLNSNNSQEKR

-432 SRKSTKKVLNCLSER
+432 SRKSTNKKILNSLSER
-447 ERSFYILAK
+447 ERSFYLLAK

-470 STPGIREIFTIPDL
+470 STPGIRDILTVADL

-497 ELEEKI
+497 ELEQKI

-529 KDEDEFKQLFHYSE
+529 KDEDEFKQLFQYSE
-543 SDKKYYY
+543 NDKTYYY
-550 TYIKI
+550 TYVKI

-569 KQLNSKLYALM
+569 KQLNSKLYSLM

-616 RTTPDLIKNKSRY
+616 RAAPDLIKNKTRY

>member
-1 MEVKKKLNN
+1 M
-10 NDPLQIKNKLLEYYE
+10 
-25 ESKEN
+25 
-30 IDFKSKL
+30 
-37 IFSLIQ
+37 
-43 SIKEDN
+43 
-49 TQFFSKSMSNI
+49 
-60 IIIYLIFNIFIVL
+60 
-73 KFLENKKNDINSDK
+73 ENKKNDVNVNSGK

-96 IDNNILNNTLISI
+96 IDNNILNNTLINI
-109 KNIVQKIID
+109 KNIFQKIID

-130 KLLKTDN
+130 KLLKADN
-137 NNITKGTESDINK
+137 NNIIKGTESDINK
-150 SNNNFYSNVHIKTIT
+150 NNNNFYSNVHIKAIT

-171 SNNINNNT
+171 SNNLDSNT
-179 DNNVNKSN
+179 DNNLNKSN
-187 DKINKSNDSINIYE
+187 DKINKSNDSINLYE

-206 DKAQKNILYNQF
+206 EKVQKNILYNQF

-228 KIFINN
+228 KIFISN

-249 KNKTFVSNKKSDKRE
+249 KNKTFVSNKKSDNRE
-264 KKQKDKDKDISFISS
+264 KKQKDKDNSFISS
-279 TTEIKEEKERS
+279 TTEIKEEKEKS
-290 FLNTPVKKGPR
+290 FLITPVKKGPR

-314 SNLNQNILNSN
+314 SNLNQSILNSN

-334 DNYKNNN
+334 DNCKNNN

-354 NTKKINK
+354 SSKKINK
-361 VHFQKKVVNKNLNNE
+361 VHFQNKVTNQNSNNE
-376 KIIIA
+376 KIIIG

-386 TSSKDIRHSMPEN
+386 TPSKGIRHSMPEN
-399 GINKLRNIA
+399 GITNLRNIA
-408 DNLNLGQN
+408 NNLNLGQN
-416 SLNSNTSQEKR
+416 SLNSNNSQEKR

-432 SRKSTKKVLNCLSER
+432 SRKSTNKKILNSLSER
-447 ERSFYILAK
+447 ERSFYLLAK

-470 STPGIREIFTIPDL
+470 STPGIRDILTVADL

-497 ELEEKI
+497 ELEQKI

-529 KDEDEFKQLFHYSE
+529 KDEDEFKQLFQYSE
-543 SDKKYYY
+543 NDKTYYY
-550 TYIKI
+550 TYVKI

-569 KQLNSKLYALM
+569 KQLNSKLYSLM

-616 RTTPDLIKNKSRY
+616 RAAPDLIKNKTRY

>member
-1 MEVKKKLNN
+1 M
-10 NDPLQIKNKLLEYYE
+10 
-25 ESKEN
+25 
-30 IDFKSKL
+30 
-37 IFSLIQ
+37 
-43 SIKEDN
+43 
-49 TQFFSKSMSNI
+49 
-60 IIIYLIFNIFIVL
+60 
-73 KFLENKKNDINSDK
+73 ENKRNDVKDKSENSA
-87 GTDIVLDDK
+87 GIVLDDK
-96 IDNNILNNTLISI
+96 IDNNILNNTLVNI

-118 ENKKSLNFDGND
+118 ENKKSLNFDENG

-137 NNITKGTESDINK
+137 NNIIKGTESDINK

-171 SNNINNNT
+171 SNNINSNT

-206 DKAQKNILYNQF
+206 DKTQKNILYNQF
-218 VQNKNKNKKK
+218 VQNKNKTKKK
-228 KIFINN
+228 KILISN
-234 KINKDFNLILTDRRK
+234 KINRDFNLILTDRRK
-249 KNKTFVSNKKSDKRE
+249 KNKTFISNKKSDKRE
-264 KKQKDKDKDISFISS
+264 KKQKDKSKDKDNSFISS

-290 FLNTPVKKGPR
+290 FLITPIKKGPR

-314 SNLNQNILNSN
+314 SNLNQIILNSY
-325 KKRVITNEN
+325 KKRVIANEN
-334 DNYKNNN
+334 ENCKNNN

-354 NTKKINK
+354 SSKKINK
-361 VHFQKKVVNKNLNNE
+361 VHFQKKETNKNLNNE
-376 KIIIA
+376 KIIID

-386 TSSKDIRHSMPEN
+386 TPSKGMRHSMPEN
-399 GINKLRNIA
+399 GIKNLRNIA
-408 DNLNLGQN
+408 NNLDLRQN
-416 SLNSNTSQEKR
+416 SITSNNSKANR

-432 SRKSTKKVLNCLSER
+432 SRKSTNKKILNSLSER
-447 ERSFYILAK
+447 EKIFYILAK

-470 STPGIREIFTIPDL
+470 STSGIREILTIPDL

-497 ELEEKI
+497 ELEEKL

-529 KDEDEFKQLFHYSE
+529 KDEDEFKQLFQYSE
-543 SDKKYYY
+543 SDKNYYY
-550 TYIKI
+550 SYIKI
-555 IYLLFDFEFEKIEL
+555 IYLLIDFEYDKIEL

-580 LKKGFNSIKDYLY
+580 FKKGFNSIKDYLY
-593 HIYIKKKEKINIVYK
+593 HIYIKKKENINIVYK

-616 RTTPDLIKNKSRY
+616 RTAPDLIQNKSRY
-629 KFCRFIL
+629 RFCRFIL

-646 KYGNDIKNSVNLNLK
+646 KYGNDIKNTVSLNLK

>member
-1 MEVKKKLNN
+1 M
-10 NDPLQIKNKLLEYYE
+10 
-25 ESKEN
+25 
-30 IDFKSKL
+30 
-37 IFSLIQ
+37 
-43 SIKEDN
+43 
-49 TQFFSKSMSNI
+49 
-60 IIIYLIFNIFIVL
+60 
-73 KFLENKKNDINSDK
+73 ENKKNDVNVNSGK
-87 GTDIVLDDK
+87 GTDIVLNDK
-96 IDNNILNNTLISI
+96 IDNNILNNTLINI
-109 KNIVQKIID
+109 KNIFQKIID
-118 ENKKSLNFDGND
+118 ENKKSLNFDRND
-130 KLLKTDN
+130 KLLKANN
-137 NNITKGTESDINK
+137 NNIIKGTESDINK
-150 SNNNFYSNVHIKTIT
+150 NNNNFYSNVHIKAIT

-171 SNNINNNT
+171 SNNLNSNT
-179 DNNVNKSN
+179 DNNLNKSN
-187 DKINKSNDSINIYE
+187 DKINKSNDSINLYE
-201 NMNKN
+201 NMSKN
-206 DKAQKNILYNQF
+206 DKTQKNILYNQF

-228 KIFINN
+228 KIFISN

-249 KNKTFVSNKKSDKRE
+249 KNKTFVSNKKSDNRE
-264 KKQKDKDKDISFISS
+264 KKQKDKDNSFISS
-279 TTEIKEEKERS
+279 TTEIKEEKEKS
-290 FLNTPVKKGPR
+290 FLITPVKKGPR

-314 SNLNQNILNSN
+314 SNLNQSILNSN

-334 DNYKNNN
+334 DNCKNNN

-354 NTKKINK
+354 SSKKINK
-361 VHFQKKVVNKNLNNE
+361 VHFQNKVTNQNSNNE
-376 KIIIA
+376 KIIIG

-386 TSSKDIRHSMPEN
+386 TPSKGIRHSMPEN
-399 GINKLRNIA
+399 GITNLRNIA
-408 DNLNLGQN
+408 NNLNLGQN
-416 SLNSNTSQEKR
+416 SLNSNNSQEKR

-432 SRKSTKKVLNCLSER
+432 SRKSTNKKILNSLSER
-447 ERSFYILAK
+447 ERSFYLLAK

-470 STPGIREIFTIPDL
+470 STPGIRDILTVADL

-497 ELEEKI
+497 ELEQKI

-529 KDEDEFKQLFHYSE
+529 KDEDEFKQLFQYSE
-543 SDKKYYY
+543 NDKTYYY
-550 TYIKI
+550 TYVKI
-555 IYLLFDFEFEKIEL
+555 IYLLFDFEYEKIEL
-569 KQLNSKLYALM
+569 KQLNTKLYALM

-616 RTTPDLIKNKSRY
+616 RAAPDLIKNKTRY

>member
-1 MEVKKKLNN
+1 M
-10 NDPLQIKNKLLEYYE
+10 
-25 ESKEN
+25 
-30 IDFKSKL
+30 
-37 IFSLIQ
+37 
-43 SIKEDN
+43 
-49 TQFFSKSMSNI
+49 
-60 IIIYLIFNIFIVL
+60 
-73 KFLENKKNDINSDK
+73 ENKKNDVNVNSAK

-96 IDNNILNNTLISI
+96 IDNNILNNTLINI
-109 KNIVQKIID
+109 KNIFQKIID

-130 KLLKTDN
+130 KLLKADN
-137 NNITKGTESDINK
+137 NNIIKGTESDINK
-150 SNNNFYSNVHIKTIT
+150 NNNNFYSNVHIKAIT

-171 SNNINNNT
+171 SNNLNSNT
-179 DNNVNKSN
+179 DNNLNKSN
-187 DKINKSNDSINIYE
+187 DKINKSNDSINLYE
-201 NMNKN
+201 NMSKN
-206 DKAQKNILYNQF
+206 DKTQKNILYNQF

-228 KIFINN
+228 KIFISN

-249 KNKTFVSNKKSDKRE
+249 KNKTFVSNKKSDNRE
-264 KKQKDKDKDISFISS
+264 KKQKEKDNSFISS
-279 TTEIKEEKERS
+279 TTEIKEEKEKS
-290 FLNTPVKKGPR
+290 FLITPVKKGPR

-314 SNLNQNILNSN
+314 SNLNQSILNSN

-334 DNYKNNN
+334 DNCKNNN
-341 VTMDEIKRNLTKE
+341 ITMDEIKRNLTKE
-354 NTKKINK
+354 SSKKINK
-361 VHFQKKVVNKNLNNE
+361 VHFQNKVTNQNSNNE
-376 KIIIA
+376 KIIIG

-386 TSSKDIRHSMPEN
+386 TPSKGIRHSMPEN
-399 GINKLRNIA
+399 GITNLRNIA
-408 DNLNLGQN
+408 NNLNLGQN
-416 SLNSNTSQEKR
+416 SLNSNNSQEKR

-432 SRKSTKKVLNCLSER
+432 SRKSTNKKILNSLSER
-447 ERSFYILAK
+447 ERSFYLLAK

-470 STPGIREIFTIPDL
+470 STPGIRDILTVADL

-497 ELEEKI
+497 ELEQKI

-529 KDEDEFKQLFHYSE
+529 KDEDEFKQLFQYSE
-543 SDKKYYY
+543 NDKTYYY
-550 TYIKI
+550 TYVKI

-569 KQLNSKLYALM
+569 KQLNSKLYSLM

-616 RTTPDLIKNKSRY
+616 RAAPDLIKNKTRY

>member
-1 MEVKKKLNN
+1 M
-10 NDPLQIKNKLLEYYE
+10 
-25 ESKEN
+25 
-30 IDFKSKL
+30 
-37 IFSLIQ
+37 
-43 SIKEDN
+43 
-49 TQFFSKSMSNI
+49 
-60 IIIYLIFNIFIVL
+60 
-73 KFLENKKNDINSDK
+73 ENKTNDVNDNS
-87 GTDIVLDDK
+87 GNGSGIVLDNK
-96 IDNNILNNTLISI
+96 IDNNILNNTLINI
-109 KNIVQKIID
+109 KNIFQKIID
-118 ENKKSLNFDGND
+118 ENKKSLNLDGNG
-130 KLLKTDN
+130 KLLKSDN
-137 NNITKGTESDINK
+137 NNIIKGTESDINK

-171 SNNINNNT
+171 SNNINNNS
-179 DNNVNKSN
+179 NNNPNKSN

-206 DKAQKNILYNQF
+206 DKTQKNILYNQF
-218 VQNKNKNKKK
+218 VQNKNKKK
-228 KIFINN
+228 KIFISN
-234 KINKDFNLILTDRRK
+234 KINRDFNLILTDRRK

-264 KKQKDKDKDISFISS
+264 KKQKDKDYSFISS
-279 TTEIKEEKERS
+279 TTEIKEENERS
-290 FLNTPVKKGPR
+290 FLITPIKKSAR
-301 ARISIKDYIKKTK
+301 DRISIREYIKKIK
-314 SNLNQNILNSN
+314 SNLNQNILNTY

-334 DNYKNNN
+334 DNCKNNN
-341 VTMDEIKRNLTKE
+341 VTMDEIKSNLSKE
-354 NTKKINK
+354 NSKKINK
-361 VHFQKKVVNKNLNNE
+361 VHFQKKVENKNPNNE
-376 KIIIA
+376 KIIIG

-386 TSSKDIRHSMPEN
+386 TPYKGMRHSMPEN
-399 GINKLRNIA
+399 GIKNLRNIA
-408 DNLNLGQN
+408 NNLNLGQN
-416 SLNSNTSQEKR
+416 SLNSNNSQEKR

-432 SRKSTKKVLNCLSER
+432 SRKSTNRKVLNSLSER

-470 STPGIREIFTIPDL
+470 STPGIREILTVPDL

-497 ELEEKI
+497 ELEGKL

-509 IGSTFT
+509 IGSAFT
-515 ASKTAEILFNLILE
+515 ASKTAEILFNLLLE
-529 KDEDEFKQLFHYSE
+529 KDEDEFKQLFQYSE
-543 SDKKYYY
+543 TDKNYYY

-555 IYLLFDFEFEKIEL
+555 IYLLFDFEYEKIEL

-593 HIYIKKKEKINIVYK
+593 HIYIKKKENINIVYK

-616 RTTPDLIKNKSRY
+616 KTAPDLIKNKTRY

-646 KYGNDIKNSVNLNLK
+646 QYGNDIKNSVNLNLK

>member
-1 MEVKKKLNN
+1 M
-10 NDPLQIKNKLLEYYE
+10 
-25 ESKEN
+25 
-30 IDFKSKL
+30 
-37 IFSLIQ
+37 
-43 SIKEDN
+43 
-49 TQFFSKSMSNI
+49 
-60 IIIYLIFNIFIVL
+60 
-73 KFLENKKNDINSDK
+73 ENKKNDVNVNSAK

-96 IDNNILNNTLISI
+96 IDNNILNNTLINI
-109 KNIVQKIID
+109 KNIFQKIID

-130 KLLKTDN
+130 KLLKADN
-137 NNITKGTESDINK
+137 NNIIKGTESDINK
-150 SNNNFYSNVHIKTIT
+150 NNNNFYSNVHIKAIT

-171 SNNINNNT
+171 SNNLDSNT
-179 DNNVNKSN
+179 DNNLNKSN
-187 DKINKSNDSINIYE
+187 DKINKSNDSINLYE
-201 NMNKN
+201 NMSKN
-206 DKAQKNILYNQF
+206 DKTQKNILYNQF

-228 KIFINN
+228 KIFISN

-249 KNKTFVSNKKSDKRE
+249 KNKTFVSNKKSDNRE
-264 KKQKDKDKDISFISS
+264 KKQKEKDNSFISS
-279 TTEIKEEKERS
+279 TTEIKEEKEKS
-290 FLNTPVKKGPR
+290 FLITPVKKGPR

-314 SNLNQNILNSN
+314 SNLNQSILNSN

-334 DNYKNNN
+334 DNCKNNN
-341 VTMDEIKRNLTKE
+341 ITMDEIKRNLTKE
-354 NTKKINK
+354 SSKKINK
-361 VHFQKKVVNKNLNNE
+361 VHFQNKVTNQNSNNE
-376 KIIIA
+376 KIIIG

-386 TSSKDIRHSMPEN
+386 TPSKGIRHSMPEN
-399 GINKLRNIA
+399 GITNLRNIA
-408 DNLNLGQN
+408 NNLNLGQN
-416 SLNSNTSQEKR
+416 SLNSNNSQEKR

-432 SRKSTKKVLNCLSER
+432 SRKSTNKKILNSLSER
-447 ERSFYILAK
+447 ERSFYLLAK

-470 STPGIREIFTIPDL
+470 STPGIRDILTVADL

-497 ELEEKI
+497 ELEQKI

-529 KDEDEFKQLFHYSE
+529 KDEDEFKQLFQYSE
-543 SDKKYYY
+543 NDKTYYY
-550 TYIKI
+550 TYVKI

-569 KQLNSKLYALM
+569 KQLNSKLYSLM

-616 RTTPDLIKNKSRY
+616 RAAPDLIKNKTRY

>member
-1 MEVKKKLNN
+1 M
-10 NDPLQIKNKLLEYYE
+10 
-25 ESKEN
+25 
-30 IDFKSKL
+30 
-37 IFSLIQ
+37 
-43 SIKEDN
+43 
-49 TQFFSKSMSNI
+49 
-60 IIIYLIFNIFIVL
+60 
-73 KFLENKKNDINSDK
+73 ENKKNDVNVNSAK

-96 IDNNILNNTLISI
+96 IDNNILNNTLINI
-109 KNIVQKIID
+109 KNIFQKIID
-118 ENKKSLNFDGND
+118 ENKKSLNFDRND
-130 KLLKTDN
+130 KLLKANN
-137 NNITKGTESDINK
+137 NNIIKGTESDINK
-150 SNNNFYSNVHIKTIT
+150 NNNNFYSNVHIKAIT

-171 SNNINNNT
+171 SNNLDSNT
-179 DNNVNKSN
+179 DNNLNKSN
-187 DKINKSNDSINIYE
+187 DKINKSNDSINLYE

-206 DKAQKNILYNQF
+206 EKVQKNILYNQF

-228 KIFINN
+228 KIFISN

-249 KNKTFVSNKKSDKRE
+249 KNKTFVSNKKSDNRE
-264 KKQKDKDKDISFISS
+264 KKQKDKDNSFISS
-279 TTEIKEEKERS
+279 TTEIKEEKEKS
-290 FLNTPVKKGPR
+290 FLITPVKKGPR

-314 SNLNQNILNSN
+314 SNLNQSILNSN
-325 KKRVITNEN
+325 KNRIITNEN
-334 DNYKNNN
+334 DNCKNNN

-354 NTKKINK
+354 SSKKINK
-361 VHFQKKVVNKNLNNE
+361 VHFQNKVTNQNSNNE
-376 KIIIA
+376 KIIIG

-386 TSSKDIRHSMPEN
+386 TPSKGIRHSMPEN
-399 GINKLRNIA
+399 GITNLRNIA
-408 DNLNLGQN
+408 NNLNLGQN
-416 SLNSNTSQEKR
+416 SLNSNNSQEKR

-432 SRKSTKKVLNCLSER
+432 SRKSTNKKILNSLSER
-447 ERSFYILAK
+447 ERSFYLLAK

-470 STPGIREIFTIPDL
+470 STPGIRDILTVADL

-497 ELEEKI
+497 ELEQKI

-529 KDEDEFKQLFHYSE
+529 KDEDEFKQLFQYSE
-543 SDKKYYY
+543 NDKTYYY
-550 TYIKI
+550 TYVKI

-569 KQLNSKLYALM
+569 KQLNSKLYSLM

-616 RTTPDLIKNKSRY
+616 RAAPDLIKNKTRY

>member
-1 MEVKKKLNN
+1 M
-10 NDPLQIKNKLLEYYE
+10 
-25 ESKEN
+25 
-30 IDFKSKL
+30 
-37 IFSLIQ
+37 
-43 SIKEDN
+43 
-49 TQFFSKSMSNI
+49 
-60 IIIYLIFNIFIVL
+60 
-73 KFLENKKNDINSDK
+73 ENKRNDVKDKSENSA
-87 GTDIVLDDK
+87 GIVLDDK
-96 IDNNILNNTLISI
+96 IDNNILNNTLVNI

-118 ENKKSLNFDGND
+118 ENKKSLNFDENG

-137 NNITKGTESDINK
+137 NNIIKGTESDINK

-171 SNNINNNT
+171 SNNINSNT

-206 DKAQKNILYNQF
+206 DKTQKNILYNQF
-218 VQNKNKNKKK
+218 VQNKNKTKKK
-228 KIFINN
+228 KILISN
-234 KINKDFNLILTDRRK
+234 KINRDFNLILTDRRK
-249 KNKTFVSNKKSDKRE
+249 KNKTFISNKKSDKRE
-264 KKQKDKDKDISFISS
+264 KKQKDKSKDKDNSFISS

-290 FLNTPVKKGPR
+290 FLITPIKKGPR

-314 SNLNQNILNSN
+314 SNLNQIILNSY
-325 KKRVITNEN
+325 KKRVIANEN
-334 DNYKNNN
+334 ENCKNNN

-354 NTKKINK
+354 SSKKINK
-361 VHFQKKVVNKNLNNE
+361 VHFQKKETNKNLNNE
-376 KIIIA
+376 KIIID

-386 TSSKDIRHSMPEN
+386 TPSKGMRHSMPEN
-399 GINKLRNIA
+399 GIKNLRNIA
-408 DNLNLGQN
+408 NNLDLRQN
-416 SLNSNTSQEKR
+416 SITSNNSKANR

-432 SRKSTKKVLNCLSER
+432 SRKSTNKKILNSLSER
-447 ERSFYILAK
+447 EKSFYILAK

-470 STPGIREIFTIPDL
+470 STSGIREILTIPDL

-497 ELEEKI
+497 ELEEKL

-529 KDEDEFKQLFHYSE
+529 KDEDEFKQLFQYSE
-543 SDKKYYY
+543 SDKNYYY
-550 TYIKI
+550 SYIKI
-555 IYLLFDFEFEKIEL
+555 IYLLIDFEYDKIEL

-580 LKKGFNSIKDYLY
+580 FKKGFNSIKDYLY
-593 HIYIKKKEKINIVYK
+593 HIYIKKKENINIVYK

-616 RTTPDLIKNKSRY
+616 RTAPDLIQNKSRY
-629 KFCRFIL
+629 RFCRFIL

-646 KYGNDIKNSVNLNLK
+646 KYGNDIKNTVSLNLK

-673 ESYRKNKLLISLKSN
+673 ESYKKNKLLISLKSN

>member
-1 MEVKKKLNN
+1 M
-10 NDPLQIKNKLLEYYE
+10 
-25 ESKEN
+25 
-30 IDFKSKL
+30 
-37 IFSLIQ
+37 
-43 SIKEDN
+43 
-49 TQFFSKSMSNI
+49 
-60 IIIYLIFNIFIVL
+60 
-73 KFLENKKNDINSDK
+73 ENKRNDVKDKSENSA
-87 GTDIVLDDK
+87 GIVLDDK
-96 IDNNILNNTLISI
+96 IDNNILNNTLVNI

-118 ENKKSLNFDGND
+118 ENKKSLNFDENG

-137 NNITKGTESDINK
+137 NNIIKGTESDINK

-171 SNNINNNT
+171 SNNINSNT

-206 DKAQKNILYNQF
+206 DKTQKNILYNQF
-218 VQNKNKNKKK
+218 VQNKNKTKKK
-228 KIFINN
+228 KILISN
-234 KINKDFNLILTDRRK
+234 KINRDFNLILTDRRK
-249 KNKTFVSNKKSDKRE
+249 KNKTFISNKKSDKRE
-264 KKQKDKDKDISFISS
+264 KKQKDKSKDKDNSFISS

-290 FLNTPVKKGPR
+290 FLITPIKKGPR

-314 SNLNQNILNSN
+314 SNLNQIILNSY
-325 KKRVITNEN
+325 KKRVIANEN
-334 DNYKNNN
+334 ENCKNNN

-354 NTKKINK
+354 SSKKINK
-361 VHFQKKVVNKNLNNE
+361 VHFQKKETNKNSNNE
-376 KIIIA
+376 KIIID

-386 TSSKDIRHSMPEN
+386 TPSKGMRHSMPEN
-399 GINKLRNIA
+399 GIKNLRNIA
-408 DNLNLGQN
+408 NNLDLRQN
-416 SLNSNTSQEKR
+416 SITSNNSKANR

-432 SRKSTKKVLNCLSER
+432 SRKSTNKKILNSLSER
-447 ERSFYILAK
+447 EKSFYILAK

-470 STPGIREIFTIPDL
+470 STSGIREILTIPDL

-497 ELEEKI
+497 ELEEKL
-503 QECNRK
+503 QECSRK

-529 KDEDEFKQLFHYSE
+529 KDEDEFKQLFQYSE
-543 SDKKYYY
+543 SDKNYYY
-550 TYIKI
+550 SYIKI
-555 IYLLFDFEFEKIEL
+555 IYLLIDFEYDKIEL

-580 LKKGFNSIKDYLY
+580 FKKGFNSIKDYLY
-593 HIYIKKKEKINIVYK
+593 HIYIKKKENINIVYK

-616 RTTPDLIKNKSRY
+616 RTAPDLIQNKSRY
-629 KFCRFIL
+629 RFCRFIL

-646 KYGNDIKNSVNLNLK
+646 KYGNDIKNTVSLNLK

-673 ESYRKNKLLISLKSN
+673 ESYKKNKLLISLKSN

>member
-1 MEVKKKLNN
+1 M
-10 NDPLQIKNKLLEYYE
+10 
-25 ESKEN
+25 
-30 IDFKSKL
+30 
-37 IFSLIQ
+37 
-43 SIKEDN
+43 
-49 TQFFSKSMSNI
+49 
-60 IIIYLIFNIFIVL
+60 
-73 KFLENKKNDINSDK
+73 ENKKNDVNVNSGK

-96 IDNNILNNTLISI
+96 IDNNILNNTLINI
-109 KNIVQKIID
+109 KNIFQKIID

-130 KLLKTDN
+130 KLLKADN
-137 NNITKGTESDINK
+137 NNIMKGTESDINK
-150 SNNNFYSNVHIKTIT
+150 NNNNFYSNVRIKAIT

-171 SNNINNNT
+171 SNNIDSNT
-179 DNNVNKSN
+179 DNNLNKSN
-187 DKINKSNDSINIYE
+187 DKINKSNDSINLYE

-206 DKAQKNILYNQF
+206 EKVQKNILYNQF

-228 KIFINN
+228 KIFISN

-249 KNKTFVSNKKSDKRE
+249 KNKTFVSNKKSDNRE
-264 KKQKDKDKDISFISS
+264 KKQKDKDNSFISS
-279 TTEIKEEKERS
+279 TTEIKEEKEKS
-290 FLNTPVKKGPR
+290 FLITPVKKGPR

-314 SNLNQNILNSN
+314 SNLNQSILNSN

-334 DNYKNNN
+334 DNCKNNN

-354 NTKKINK
+354 SSKKINK
-361 VHFQKKVVNKNLNNE
+361 VHFQNKVTNQNSNNE
-376 KIIIA
+376 KIIIG

-386 TSSKDIRHSMPEN
+386 TPSKGIRHSMPEN
-399 GINKLRNIA
+399 GITNLRNIA
-408 DNLNLGQN
+408 NNLNLGQN
-416 SLNSNTSQEKR
+416 SLNSNNSQEKR

-432 SRKSTKKVLNCLSER
+432 SRKSTNKKILNSLSER
-447 ERSFYILAK
+447 ERSFYLLAK

-470 STPGIREIFTIPDL
+470 STPGIRDILTVADL

-497 ELEEKI
+497 ELEQKI

-529 KDEDEFKQLFHYSE
+529 QDEDEFKQLFQYSE
-543 SDKKYYY
+543 NDKTYYY
-550 TYIKI
+550 TYVKI

-569 KQLNSKLYALM
+569 KQLNSKLYSLM

-616 RTTPDLIKNKSRY
+616 RAAPDLIKNKTRY

>member
-1 MEVKKKLNN
+1 M
-10 NDPLQIKNKLLEYYE
+10 
-25 ESKEN
+25 
-30 IDFKSKL
+30 
-37 IFSLIQ
+37 
-43 SIKEDN
+43 
-49 TQFFSKSMSNI
+49 
-60 IIIYLIFNIFIVL
+60 
-73 KFLENKKNDINSDK
+73 ENKKNDVNVNSAK

-96 IDNNILNNTLISI
+96 IDNNILNNTLINI
-109 KNIVQKIID
+109 KNIFQKIID

-130 KLLKTDN
+130 KLLKADN
-137 NNITKGTESDINK
+137 NNIIKGTESDINK
-150 SNNNFYSNVHIKTIT
+150 NNNNFYSNVHIKAIT

-171 SNNINNNT
+171 SNNLDSNT
-179 DNNVNKSN
+179 DNNLNKSN
-187 DKINKSNDSINIYE
+187 DKINKSNDSINLYE
-201 NMNKN
+201 NMSKN
-206 DKAQKNILYNQF
+206 DKTQKNILYNQF

-228 KIFINN
+228 KIFISN

-249 KNKTFVSNKKSDKRE
+249 KNKTFVSNKKSDNRE
-264 KKQKDKDKDISFISS
+264 KKQKDKDNSFISS
-279 TTEIKEEKERS
+279 TTEIKEEKEKS
-290 FLNTPVKKGPR
+290 FLITPIKKGPR

-314 SNLNQNILNSN
+314 SNLNQSILNSN

-334 DNYKNNN
+334 DNCKNNN

-354 NTKKINK
+354 SSKKINK
-361 VHFQKKVVNKNLNNE
+361 VHFQNKVTNQNSNNE
-376 KIIIA
+376 KIIIG

-386 TSSKDIRHSMPEN
+386 TPSKGIRHSMPEN
-399 GINKLRNIA
+399 GITNLRNIA
-408 DNLNLGQN
+408 NNLNLGQN
-416 SLNSNTSQEKR
+416 SLNSNNSQEKR

-432 SRKSTKKVLNCLSER
+432 SRKSTNKKILNSLSER
-447 ERSFYILAK
+447 ERSFYLLAK

-470 STPGIREIFTIPDL
+470 STPGIRDILTVADL

-497 ELEEKI
+497 ELEQKI

-529 KDEDEFKQLFHYSE
+529 KDEDEFKQLFQYSE
-543 SDKKYYY
+543 NDKTYYY
-550 TYIKI
+550 TYVKI

-569 KQLNSKLYALM
+569 KQLNSKLYSLM

-616 RTTPDLIKNKSRY
+616 RAAPDLIKNKTRY

>member
-1 MEVKKKLNN
+1 M
-10 NDPLQIKNKLLEYYE
+10 
-25 ESKEN
+25 
-30 IDFKSKL
+30 
-37 IFSLIQ
+37 
-43 SIKEDN
+43 
-49 TQFFSKSMSNI
+49 
-60 IIIYLIFNIFIVL
+60 
-73 KFLENKKNDINSDK
+73 ENKKNDVNVNSAK

-96 IDNNILNNTLISI
+96 IDNNILNNTLINI
-109 KNIVQKIID
+109 KNIFQKIID

-130 KLLKTDN
+130 KLLKADN
-137 NNITKGTESDINK
+137 NNIIKGTESDINK
-150 SNNNFYSNVHIKTIT
+150 NNNNFYSNVHIKTIT

-171 SNNINNNT
+171 SNNIDSNT
-179 DNNVNKSN
+179 DNNLNKSN
-187 DKINKSNDSINIYE
+187 DKINKSNDSINLYE
-201 NMNKN
+201 NMSKN

-228 KIFINN
+228 KIFISN

-249 KNKTFVSNKKSDKRE
+249 KNKTFVSNKKSDNRE
-264 KKQKDKDKDISFISS
+264 KKQKDKDNSFISS
-279 TTEIKEEKERS
+279 TTEIKEEKEKS
-290 FLNTPVKKGPR
+290 FLITPVKKGPR

-314 SNLNQNILNSN
+314 SNLNQSILNSN

-334 DNYKNNN
+334 DNCKNNN
-341 VTMDEIKRNLTKE
+341 VTMDQIKRNLTKE
-354 NTKKINK
+354 SSKKINK
-361 VHFQKKVVNKNLNNE
+361 VHFQNKVTNQNSNNE
-376 KIIIA
+376 KIIIG

-386 TSSKDIRHSMPEN
+386 TPSKGIRHSMPEN
-399 GINKLRNIA
+399 GITNLRNIA
-408 DNLNLGQN
+408 NNLNLGQN
-416 SLNSNTSQEKR
+416 SLNSNNSQEKR

-432 SRKSTKKVLNCLSER
+432 SRKSTNKKILNSLSER
-447 ERSFYILAK
+447 ERSFYLLAK

-470 STPGIREIFTIPDL
+470 STPGIRDILTVADL

-497 ELEEKI
+497 ELEQKI

-529 KDEDEFKQLFHYSE
+529 KDEDEFKQLFQYSE
-543 SDKKYYY
+543 NDKTYYY
-550 TYIKI
+550 TYVKI

-569 KQLNSKLYALM
+569 KQLNSKLYSLM

-616 RTTPDLIKNKSRY
+616 RAAPDLIKNKTRY

-661 TKNFIDIINKKI
+661 TKNFIDIINKKL

>member
-1 MEVKKKLNN
+1 M
-10 NDPLQIKNKLLEYYE
+10 
-25 ESKEN
+25 
-30 IDFKSKL
+30 
-37 IFSLIQ
+37 
-43 SIKEDN
+43 
-49 TQFFSKSMSNI
+49 
-60 IIIYLIFNIFIVL
+60 
-73 KFLENKKNDINSDK
+73 ENKKNDVNVNSGK

-96 IDNNILNNTLISI
+96 IDNNILSNTLINI
-109 KNIVQKIID
+109 KNIFQKIID

-137 NNITKGTESDINK
+137 NNITKGTENDINK

-171 SNNINNNT
+171 SNNIDSNT
-179 DNNVNKSN
+179 DNNLNKSN

-228 KIFINN
+228 KIFISN

-249 KNKTFVSNKKSDKRE
+249 KNKTFVSNKKSDNRE
-264 KKQKDKDKDISFISS
+264 KKQKDKDNSFISS
-279 TTEIKEEKERS
+279 TTEIKEEKEKS
-290 FLNTPVKKGPR
+290 FLITPIKKGPR

-314 SNLNQNILNSN
+314 SNLNQSILNSN
-325 KKRVITNEN
+325 KNRIITNEN
-334 DNYKNNN
+334 DNCKNNN

-354 NTKKINK
+354 SSKKINK
-361 VHFQKKVVNKNLNNE
+361 VHFQNKVTNQNSNNE
-376 KIIIA
+376 KIIIG

-386 TSSKDIRHSMPEN
+386 TPSKGIRHSMPEN
-399 GINKLRNIA
+399 GITNLRNIA
-408 DNLNLGQN
+408 NNLNLGQN
-416 SLNSNTSQEKR
+416 SLNSNNSQEKR

-432 SRKSTKKVLNCLSER
+432 SRKSTNKKILNSLSER
-447 ERSFYILAK
+447 ERSFYLLAK

-470 STPGIREIFTIPDL
+470 STPGIRDILTVADL

-497 ELEEKI
+497 ELEQKI

-529 KDEDEFKQLFHYSE
+529 KDEDEFKQLFQYSE
-543 SDKKYYY
+543 NDKTYYY
-550 TYIKI
+550 TYVKI

-569 KQLNSKLYALM
+569 KQLNSKLYSLM

-616 RTTPDLIKNKSRY
+616 RAAPDLIKNKTRY

>member
-1 MEVKKKLNN
+1 M
-10 NDPLQIKNKLLEYYE
+10 
-25 ESKEN
+25 
-30 IDFKSKL
+30 
-37 IFSLIQ
+37 
-43 SIKEDN
+43 
-49 TQFFSKSMSNI
+49 
-60 IIIYLIFNIFIVL
+60 
-73 KFLENKKNDINSDK
+73 ENKKNDVNVNSAK

-96 IDNNILNNTLISI
+96 IDNNILNNTLINI
-109 KNIVQKIID
+109 KNIFQKIID

-130 KLLKTDN
+130 KLLKADN
-137 NNITKGTESDINK
+137 NNIIKGTESDINK
-150 SNNNFYSNVHIKTIT
+150 NNNNFYSNVHIKAIT

-171 SNNINNNT
+171 SNNLDSNT
-179 DNNVNKSN
+179 DNNLNKSN
-187 DKINKSNDSINIYE
+187 DKINKSNDSINLYE
-201 NMNKN
+201 NMSKN
-206 DKAQKNILYNQF
+206 DKTQKNILYNQF

-228 KIFINN
+228 KIFISN

-249 KNKTFVSNKKSDKRE
+249 KNKTFVSNKKSDNRE
-264 KKQKDKDKDISFISS
+264 KKQKDKDNSFISS
-279 TTEIKEEKERS
+279 TTEIKEEKEKS
-290 FLNTPVKKGPR
+290 FLITPVKKGPR
-301 ARISIKDYIKKTK
+301 VRISIKDYIKKTK
-314 SNLNQNILNSN
+314 SNLNQSILNSN

-334 DNYKNNN
+334 DNCKNNN

-354 NTKKINK
+354 SSKKINK
-361 VHFQKKVVNKNLNNE
+361 VHFQNKVTNQNSNNE
-376 KIIIA
+376 KIIIG

-386 TSSKDIRHSMPEN
+386 TPSKGIRHSMPEN
-399 GINKLRNIA
+399 GITNLRNIA
-408 DNLNLGQN
+408 NNLNLGQN
-416 SLNSNTSQEKR
+416 SLNSNNSQEKR

-432 SRKSTKKVLNCLSER
+432 SRKSTNKKILNSLSER
-447 ERSFYILAK
+447 ERSFYLLAK

-470 STPGIREIFTIPDL
+470 STPGIRDILTVADL

-497 ELEEKI
+497 ELEQKI

-529 KDEDEFKQLFHYSE
+529 KDEDEIKQLFQYSE
-543 SDKKYYY
+543 NDKTYYY
-550 TYIKI
+550 TYVKI

-569 KQLNSKLYALM
+569 KQLNSKLYSLM

-616 RTTPDLIKNKSRY
+616 RAAPDLIKNKTRY

>member
-1 MEVKKKLNN
+1 M
-10 NDPLQIKNKLLEYYE
+10 
-25 ESKEN
+25 
-30 IDFKSKL
+30 
-37 IFSLIQ
+37 
-43 SIKEDN
+43 
-49 TQFFSKSMSNI
+49 
-60 IIIYLIFNIFIVL
+60 
-73 KFLENKKNDINSDK
+73 ENKKNDVNVNSAK

-96 IDNNILNNTLISI
+96 IDNNILNNTLINI
-109 KNIVQKIID
+109 KNIFQKIID

-130 KLLKTDN
+130 KLLKADN
-137 NNITKGTESDINK
+137 NNIIKGTESDINK
-150 SNNNFYSNVHIKTIT
+150 NNNNFYSNVHIKAIT

-171 SNNINNNT
+171 SNNLDSNT
-179 DNNVNKSN
+179 DNNLNKSN
-187 DKINKSNDSINIYE
+187 DKINKSNDSINLYE
-201 NMNKN
+201 NMSKN

-228 KIFINN
+228 KIFISN

-249 KNKTFVSNKKSDKRE
+249 KNKTFVSNKKSDNRE
-264 KKQKDKDKDISFISS
+264 KKQKDKDNSFISS
-279 TTEIKEEKERS
+279 TTEIKEEKEKS
-290 FLNTPVKKGPR
+290 FLITPVKKGPR
-301 ARISIKDYIKKTK
+301 VRISIKDYIKKTK
-314 SNLNQNILNSN
+314 SNLNQSILNSN

-334 DNYKNNN
+334 DNCKNNN

-354 NTKKINK
+354 SSKKINK
-361 VHFQKKVVNKNLNNE
+361 VHFQNKVTNQNSNNE
-376 KIIIA
+376 KIIIG

-386 TSSKDIRHSMPEN
+386 TPSKGIRHSMPEN
-399 GINKLRNIA
+399 GITNLRNIA
-408 DNLNLGQN
+408 NNLNLGQN
-416 SLNSNTSQEKR
+416 SLNSNNSQEKR

-432 SRKSTKKVLNCLSER
+432 SRKSTNKKILNSLSER
-447 ERSFYILAK
+447 ERSFYLLAK

-470 STPGIREIFTIPDL
+470 STPGIRDILTVADL

-497 ELEEKI
+497 ELEQKI

-529 KDEDEFKQLFHYSE
+529 KDEDEFKQLFQYSE
-543 SDKKYYY
+543 NDKTYYY
-550 TYIKI
+550 TYVKI

-569 KQLNSKLYALM
+569 KQLNSKLYSLM

-616 RTTPDLIKNKSRY
+616 RAAPDLIKNKTRY